1 MRRVVVTGIGIV
13 SCIGNNKAE
22 VLDSLLNTKSGIVFS
37 EEHKKYNFRSQVVGT
52 IKNLDI
58 EKHIDRKIRRFM
70 GAGSAYS
77 YIALKEAIE
86 ESGLEEKEISNEQTG
101 IIMGSGGPSIKNVV
115 YAVDT
120 TRKSAPK
127 RMGPYIVPRTMA
139 STCSATLAVP
149 FKIKGVNY
157 SISSACSTSAHCIGN
172 GMELIQL
179 GKQDIVFAGGGEE
192 LDWALSA
199 MFDAMP
205 ALSSKYNNTPQ
216 KASRHYDANRDG
228 FVISGGGG
236 AIVLEEYEHAKAR
249 GAKIYAELTGYGST
263 SDGYDMVQ
271 PSGEGATRCMNMALK
286 TTRNKSDYINTH
298 GTSTP
303 VGDVKELEA
312 IKETFKENIPKI
324 SSTKSLTGHSLGAA
338 GVQEAIYCLLMM
350 ENKFISVSA
359 NIENMDE
366 RAKNFPIVT
375 KAEKDIELKSVMSNS
390 FGFGGTNATL
400 VFEKLD

>member
-1 MRRVVVTGIGIV
+1 MRRIVVTGLGIV
-13 SCIGNNKAE
+13 SCIGNNKVE
-22 VLDSLLNTKSGIVFS
+22 VLNSLLNTKSGIVFS
-37 EEHKKYNFRSQVVGT
+37 EEQKKYNFRSQVSGT
-52 IKNLDI
+52 IKNLNLD
-58 EKHIDRKIRRFM
+58 EHIDRKQKRFM
-70 GAGSAYS
+70 GGGSAYNF
-77 YIALKEAIE
+77 IALKEAIK
-86 ESGLEEKEISNEQTG
+86 ESGLEEKDISNEKTG

-127 RMGPYIVPRTMA
+127 KMGPYIVPRTMA
-139 STCSATLAVP
+139 STCSATLAIP

-216 KASRHYDANRDG
+216 KASRPYDANRDG

-249 GAKIYAELTGYGST
+249 GAKIYAELTGYGAT

-286 TTRNKSDYINTH
+286 TTRNKPDYINTH

-303 VGDVKELEA
+303 VGDIKELEA
-312 IKETFKENIPKI
+312 IKETFKENVPKI

-338 GVQEAIYCLLMM
+338 GVQEAIYCLLMIK
-350 ENKFISVSA
+350 NKFISVSA